1 MKSAGRIGEAK
12 KNGGIRRKKSPAIPA
27 GKNGVIPKNG
37 GVFCGEFG
45 LGGRLSA

>member
-12 KNGGIRRKKSPAIPA
+12 KTAEFAAIPA